1 MAKIVH
7 RYMGLT
13 EWSLCGR
20 WLGFPHK
27 YEEAPDVIGTDK
39 AHEVN
44 CKACKSIGEN
54 KDVK

>member
-20 WLGFPHK
+20 WLGYPHK
-27 YEEAPDVIGTDK
+27 HEVPDVIGTDK
-39 AHEVN
+39 MHEVT
-44 CKACKSIGEN
+44 CKACKSIGET
-54 KDVK
+54 KGVK

>member
-1 MAKIVH
+1 MARIVH

-27 YEEAPDVIGTDK
+27 HEVPDVIGTDK
-39 AHEVN
+39 MHEVN
-44 CKACKSIGEN
+44 CKACKSIGET
-54 KDVK
+54 KGVK